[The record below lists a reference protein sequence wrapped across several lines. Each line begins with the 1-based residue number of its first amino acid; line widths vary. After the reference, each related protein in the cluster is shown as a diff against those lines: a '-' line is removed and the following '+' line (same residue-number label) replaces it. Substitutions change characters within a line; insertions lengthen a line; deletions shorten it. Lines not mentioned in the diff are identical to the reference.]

1 MDASPIVTDSPRQLG
16 VCHDYD
22 GLHRILRDRADEL
35 NVSRTTLDEA
45 AGFTPGHAS
54 KLLSPRPLKNLG
66 PVSLGLMLQVMGL
79 KLVVVEDAEALERIR
94 AKLIPREIPA
104 NVLSL
109 PWAVR
114 HGAKHFLVSK
124 RWVRKIGR
132 KGGEQRAKN
141 LSPRQR
147 SAIARKAAKAR
158 WSRPRVTEITS

>member
-16 VCHDYD
+16 VCHDYN
-22 GLHRILRDRADEL
+22 GLHLILRERADEL

-45 AGFTPGHAS
+45 AGLTAGHAS
-54 KLLSPRPLKNLG
+54 KLLAPRPLKKLGNLT
-66 PVSLGLMLQVMGL
+66 LGLLLQTMGL
-79 KLVVVEDAEALERIR
+79 KLVVVEDPEALERIR
-94 AKLIPREIPA
+94 AKLIPREVPA

-141 LSPRQR
+141 LSPRRR

-158 WSRPRVTEITS
+158 WSKPKLVEVK

>member
-45 AGFTPGHAS
+45 AGFTSGHAS
-54 KLLSPRPLKNLG
+54 KLLAPRPLKKLG
-66 PVSLGLMLQVMGL
+66 ATTLGLMLQVMGL
-79 KLVVVEDAEALERIR
+79 KLVVVEDPEQLQRIS
-94 AKLIPREIPA
+94 AKLIAREVPA

-109 PWAVR
+109 SWGR
-114 HGAKHFLVSK
+114 AKHLLVSK
-124 RWVRKIGR
+124 RWVKKNGR

-141 LSPRQR
+141 LSPRR
-147 SAIARKAAKAR
+147 RRAIARNAAKAR
-158 WSRPRVTEITS
+158 WAARKHRPAQASG

>member
-16 VCHDYD
+16 VCHDYV
-22 GLHRILRDRADEL
+22 GLHLILRARADEL
-35 NVSRTTLDEA
+35 NVSRTTLDEV
-45 AGFTPGHAS
+45 AGLTPGHAS
-54 KLLSPRPLKNLG
+54 KLLAPRPLKKLGNLT
-66 PVSLGLMLQVMGL
+66 LGLLLQTMGL
-79 KLVVVEDAEALERIR
+79 KLVVVEDPEALERIR
-94 AKLIPREIPA
+94 AKLIPREVPA

-141 LSPRQR
+141 LSPRR
-147 SAIARKAAKAR
+147 RRAIARKAAKER
-158 WSRPRVTEITS
+158 WSKPRVTEIK